1 MNESKFTPEHAK
13 HLTAL
18 ICALRPDWDRP
29 GVADAIW
36 KARDKGNALDVC
48 AAAVK
53 ACVLSNRTP
62 AVIPLDG
69 NHWREVTPAV
79 SRPRAADKASHCETC
94 GIVHTPL
101 SPCSPPEQRAHGRGA
116 EAARAALAAALGK
129 PDYAGPYT
137 PEETK

>member
-1 MNESKFTPEHAK
+1 MNDQKFSPEHAK
-13 HLTAL
+13 HLTEL
-18 ICALRPDWDRP
+18 VRSLRPEWDRP
-29 GVADAIW
+29 GIADAIW
-36 KARDKGNALDVC
+36 KARDKGSAIDVC
-48 AAAVK
+48 AAAIK

-101 SPCSPPEQRAHGRGA
+101 SPCSPPDQRAHGRGA
-116 EAARAALAAALGK
+116 EMARAALAEALGK
-129 PDYAGPYT
+129 PAGPYT
-137 PEETK
+137 EQETTK